1 MSSGRLLRLSGA
13 ALLVGGLLNILT
25 TVIST
30 FLFTGPA
37 PTSTVWTSVQLLVFI
52 GSLLALIGL
61 PGVYLVQA
69 RQTGWLGLIGFILSF
84 LAGIILGA
92 GGEIVSGFVLPWLAT
107 NAPKLAAEQGPP
119 ALIVVFI
126 VINLGGAVGAVLLG
140 LATMRAGVLPRGAGV
155 LLIVGGVVTVITA
168 APFPVAISTLLS
180 NIGGVIIFLGIAW
193 IGYTLWARKD
203 EAPQQMAVSL

>member
-1 MSSGRLLRLSGA
+1 M
-13 ALLVGGLLNILT
+13 
-25 TVIST
+25 
-30 FLFTGPA
+30 
-37 PTSTVWTSVQLLVFI
+37 
-52 GSLLALIGL
+52 
-61 PGVYLVQA
+61 
-69 RQTGWLGLIGFILSF
+69 
-84 LAGIILGA
+84 
-92 GGEIVSGFVLPWLAT
+92 
-107 NAPKLAAEQGPP
+107 
-119 ALIVVFI
+119 VFI

-193 IGYTLWARKD
+193 IGYTHWARKD